1 MLNEEVSN
9 MMNPFTKFEALSEII
24 RDLED
29 LVRPEDTGHIRT
41 SIAVLTEMKEELRGK
56 LTNMYDKHRI

>member
-1 MLNEEVSN
+1 